1 MQYGDAISVLRDIP
15 LFCKLD
21 TTKLKL
27 LAFSSTYL
35 SFEEGEDLFLEGDTA
50 DGAYLIEEGTVHV
63 LVGPPGEE
71 VKVGSLGRHEM
82 FGEMAII
89 LNEPRTAT
97 VRAVEPLK
105 VLKIDGDIFLRMVT
119 ENAGTA
125 LSVMRSLSE
134 RLANITS
141 RYRELERSLE
151 AGGGA
156 SES

>member
-1 MQYGDAISVLRDIP
+1 MQYGDAISMLRDIP

-35 SFEEGEDLFLEGDTA
+35 SFEEGEDLFLQDDPA
-50 DGAYLIEEGTVHV
+50 DCAYLIEEGTVDIV
-63 LVGPPGEE
+63 VGPPGEQ
-71 VKVGSLGRHEM
+71 VKVGSLGRHEL

-89 LNEPRTAT
+89 LNESRTAT
-97 VRAVEPLK
+97 VRAAEPLK
-105 VLKIDGDIFLRMVT
+105 VLKIDGDIFLRMIT

-134 RLANITS
+134 RLASITT
-141 RYRELERSLE
+141 RYRELERGLG
-151 AGGGA
+151 AGGGT
-156 SES
+156 SGS